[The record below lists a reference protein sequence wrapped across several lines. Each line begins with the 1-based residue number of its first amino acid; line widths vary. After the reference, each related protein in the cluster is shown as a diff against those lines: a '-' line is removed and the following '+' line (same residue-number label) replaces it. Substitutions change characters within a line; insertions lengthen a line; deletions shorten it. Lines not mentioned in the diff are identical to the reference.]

1 MSCDHHS
8 TLMFPTVTVITFQC
22 YGIGLCNVW
31 PVTICYI
38 LHFLVTQIKRFGRH
52 FHFLWLIFGNWI
64 FWLLR
69 NWVFCRLIYTTVLKI
84 ILHRESWEER
94 RYWITISK
102 LSTLSYRSIS
112 LIRVS
117 PPFAWFQDDFV
128 LNQIRQCEDER
139 FQIQL
144 RHQSLDDTYPTSAIE
159 IAAWLTGKPSHLSCY
174 LGSNKIVNIRTLLF
188 LPSLY

>member
-1 MSCDHHS
+1 M
-8 TLMFPTVTVITFQC
+8 LYITFSRDS
-22 YGIGLCNVW
+22 NKTFW
-31 PVTICYI
+31 SI
-38 LHFLVTQIKRFGRH
+38 LSLS
-52 FHFLWLIFGNWI
+52 LIDFGNWI

-117 PPFAWFQDDFV
+117 PPFAWFQDDLV

>member
-1 MSCDHHS
+1 MVD
-8 TLMFPTVTVITFQC
+8 TVTFFDWFLETEYFDCYVTEYFVVWYTQQCSKLYCITS
-22 YGIGLCNVW
+22 GMN
-31 PVTICYI
+31 
-38 LHFLVTQIKRFGRH
+38 LHL
-52 FHFLWLIFGNWI
+52 
-64 FWLLR
+64 
-69 NWVFCRLIYTTVLKI
+69 
-84 ILHRESWEER
+84 RESWEER

-102 LSTLSYRSIS
+102 LITLSYRSIS

-159 IAAWLTGKPSHLSCY
+159 IAAWLTGKPSHPSCY

>member
-1 MSCDHHS
+1 MVD
-8 TLMFPTVTVITFQC
+8 TVTFFDWFLETEYFDCYVTEYFVVWYTQQCSKLYCITS
-22 YGIGLCNVW
+22 
-31 PVTICYI
+31 
-38 LHFLVTQIKRFGRH
+38 R
-52 FHFLWLIFGNWI
+52 
-64 FWLLR
+64 R
-69 NWVFCRLIYTTVLKI
+69 NLYL
-84 ILHRESWEER
+84 RESLEER

-102 LSTLSYRSIS
+102 LITLSSRSIS
-112 LIRVS
+112 RIRVS

-174 LGSNKIVNIRTLLF
+174 LGSNKILNIRTLLF

>member
-1 MSCDHHS
+1 M
-8 TLMFPTVTVITFQC
+8 MVITFQC
-22 YGIGLCNVW
+22 YVIINCNVW

-38 LHFLVTQIKRFGRH
+38 LQFLVTQRQRFGRY

-69 NWVFCRLIYTTVLKI
+69 NWIFCRLIYTTVLKI
-84 ILHRESWEER
+84 ILHITSGKNVHLREIGKREGTS
-94 RYWITISK
+94 ITISK
-102 LSTLSYRSIS
+102 LSTLSSRSIS
-112 LIRVS
+112 LIRVL

-128 LNQIRQCEDER
+128 LNQIIQWEDEW

-159 IAAWLTGKPSHLSCY
+159 IASWLTGKPSYLSRFW
-174 LGSNKIVNIRTLLF
+174 GSNKILIIWTLLF

>member
-1 MSCDHHS
+1 MVD
-8 TLMFPTVTVITFQC
+8 TVTFFDWFLETEYFDCYVTEYFVVWYTQQCSKLYCITSVR
-22 YGIGLCNVW
+22 N
-31 PVTICYI
+31 
-38 LHFLVTQIKRFGRH
+38 LHL
-52 FHFLWLIFGNWI
+52 
-64 FWLLR
+64 
-69 NWVFCRLIYTTVLKI
+69 
-84 ILHRESWEER
+84 RESWEER

-102 LSTLSYRSIS
+102 LITLSSRSIS
-112 LIRVS
+112 RIRVS

-159 IAAWLTGKPSHLSCY
+159 IAAWLTGKPSHLWCY
-174 LGSNKIVNIRTLLF
+174 LGSNKILNIRTLLF